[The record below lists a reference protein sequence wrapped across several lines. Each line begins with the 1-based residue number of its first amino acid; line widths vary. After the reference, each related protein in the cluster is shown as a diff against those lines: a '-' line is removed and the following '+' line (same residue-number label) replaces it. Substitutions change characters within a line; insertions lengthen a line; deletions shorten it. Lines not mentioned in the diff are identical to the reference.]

1 MPREKIYDTYLFE
14 QGYTR
19 STIDSYLNAQSKF
32 IQWCDD
38 KGYDPY
44 HIDYKTCMLYIKD
57 IQRPSKGKPL
67 SKRSVSHQVGAL
79 KIFFNYLID
88 ENYRDNNPFQNINI
102 RGVRRSINHN
112 LLEYEELED
121 LFYSYKTQNI
131 KPPNCP
137 HVAIRDK
144 VVIGLMVYQG
154 LDAKALMSLK
164 IEHVLLEKGKIYIPS
179 TRKTNARE
187 LELKSPQMLS
197 LAQYLQNDR
206 AVLQDKIRCYTDDLF
221 PSNSNRSGVLL
232 HTLFKRLR
240 VINYKVKDAKQIRAS
255 VITHWLK
262 LHNIRKVQY
271 MVGHRYISSTERYV
285 HQGLENLQKV
295 IENLHP
301 IS

>member
-14 QGYTR
+14 KGYTR

-32 IQWCDD
+32 IQWCDN
-38 KGYDPY
+38 KGYDPCY
-44 HIDYKTCMLYIKD
+44 IDYKTCLLYVKD

-67 SKRSVSHQVGAL
+67 SKRSVSHQMGAL
-79 KIFFNYLID
+79 KIYFNYLID
-88 ENYRDNNPFQNINI
+88 ENYRGNNPIQNINI
-102 RGVRRSINHN
+102 RGVRRGINHN
-112 LLEYEELED
+112 LLEYVELED
-121 LFYSYKTQNI
+121 LFYSYKTHNI
-131 KPPNCP
+131 EPPNCP
-137 HVAIRDK
+137 HVAVRDK

-164 IEHVLLEKGKIYIPS
+164 MEHILLEKGKIYIPS

-206 AVLQDKIRCYTDDLF
+206 AILQDKIRCYTDDLF
-221 PSNSNRSGVLL
+221 PRNTNRSSVLL

-240 VINYKVKDAKQIRAS
+240 AINYKVKDAPQIRAS

-262 LHNIRKVQY
+262 SHNIRKVQY
-271 MVGHRYISSTERYV
+271 MVGHRYISSTEKY
-285 HQGLENLQKV
+285 LQND
-295 IENLHP
+295 IASLQEIISTAHP
-301 IS
+301 LS

>member
-19 STIDSYLNAQSKF
+19 STIYSYLNAQSKF
-32 IQWCDD
+32 IQWCDTKD
-38 KGYDPY
+38 YDLS
-44 HIDYKTCMLYIKD
+44 HIDYKTCLLYVKD
-57 IQRPSKGKPL
+57 IQRPKKGKPL

-79 KIFFNYLID
+79 KIFFNYLMD
-88 ENYRDNNPFQNINI
+88 ENYRGNNPFQNINI

-121 LFYSYKTQNI
+121 LFYSYRTHNI
-131 KPPNCP
+131 KPPHCP
-137 HVAIRDK
+137 HVAVRDK
-144 VVIGLMVYQG
+144 VVIGLIVYQG
-154 LDAKALMSLK
+154 LDAKALMSLRM
-164 IEHVLLEKGKIYIPS
+164 EHMQMEKGKLYVPS

-197 LAQYLQNDR
+197 LAQYLQKDR

-221 PSNSNRSGVLL
+221 PRNSNRSGVLL

-240 VINYKVKDAKQIRAS
+240 AINYKVKDAKQIRAS

-271 MVGHRYISSTERYV
+271 MVGHRYISSTEKY
-285 HQGLENLQKV
+285 LQSDISSLKEI
-295 IENLHP
+295 IENFHP
-301 IS
+301 MN

>member
-1 MPREKIYDTYLFE
+1 MPREKIYDRYLFE

-32 IQWCDD
+32 IQWCDN
-38 KGYDPY
+38 KGYDPSY
-44 HIDYKTCMLYIKD
+44 IDYKTCLLYVKD

-88 ENYRDNNPFQNINI
+88 ENYRGNNPFQNINI
-102 RGVRRSINHN
+102 RGVRRGINHN
-112 LLEYEELED
+112 LLEYVELED

-131 KPPNCP
+131 ELPNCP

-164 IEHVLLEKGKIYIPS
+164 MEHILLEKGKLYVPS

-187 LELKSPQMLS
+187 LELKSQQMLS
-197 LAQYLQNDR
+197 LSQYLQNDR
-206 AVLQDKIRCYTDDLF
+206 AILQDKIRCYTDDLF
-221 PSNSNRSGVLL
+221 PRNSNRSSVLL

-240 VINYKVKDAKQIRAS
+240 AINYKIKDAPQIRAS

-262 LHNIRKVQY
+262 FHNIRKVQY
-271 MVGHRYISSTERYV
+271 MVGHRYISSTEKYL
-285 HQGLENLQKV
+285 QNDIKGLKEV
-295 IENLHP
+295 IETSHP
-301 IS
+301 IC